1 MGKSMPIQRQ
11 YTGPTPNPELDAARH
26 DADCEA
32 HDELMQKAAKEAP
45 GIMLKWLQALKKP
58 GDWFDSNKFPCGH
71 SAESIL
77 QGAFDD
83 SYDDVADRYAELM
96 IEALPYAK
104 EKLLQAMSAWFCKYW
119 AYEVYTEWLEDQQ

>member
-1 MGKSMPIQRQ
+1 MTIERH

-45 GIMLKWLQALKKP
+45 GIMFAWLQALKKP
-58 GDWFDSNKFPCGH
+58 GDWFDNRFPAGKC
-71 SAESIL
+71 AEDVL
-77 QGAFDD
+77 FGAMEDSDDAVSD
-83 SYDDVADRYAELM
+83 SYAEFM
-96 IEALPYAK
+96 VTGDQEARQ
-104 EKLLQAMSAWFCKYW
+104 KLLQAMATWFCKYW